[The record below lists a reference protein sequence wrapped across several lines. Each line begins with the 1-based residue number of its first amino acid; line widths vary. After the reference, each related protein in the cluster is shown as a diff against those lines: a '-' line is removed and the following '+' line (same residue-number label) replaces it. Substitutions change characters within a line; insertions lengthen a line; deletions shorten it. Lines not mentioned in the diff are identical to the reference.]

1 MMKAHKPKVRKP
13 NIIETNIGN
22 EIQRRADQL
31 LIGCQINITLFHE
44 DEFVT
49 LLQSYEIHQ
58 EQDQISSIN
67 ILSDETGTMAVI
79 AKNENGDESLT
90 IALLADRDLG
100 LLTFEATK
108 ALIWY
113 AYFMEAE
120 EKTED
125 QLSCLVH
132 DEQACELAL
141 MNINQVVK
149 NKLEALTTYLTGVFQ
164 LSESFSTQPNDSKEV
179 MLNQ

>member
-1 MMKAHKPKVRKP
+1 METHKPNVHKH

-31 LIGCQINITLFHE
+31 LVGCQINITLFHE
-44 DEFVT
+44 DEFAT
-49 LLQSYEIHQ
+49 LLQSYEIQQ
-58 EQDQISSIN
+58 EQDGIISAN
-67 ILSDETGTMAVI
+67 ILSEETGTTAVI

-113 AYFMEAE
+113 AYFMQIE
-120 EKTED
+120 ETTED

-132 DEQACELAL
+132 NEQACELAL
-141 MNINQVVK
+141 MNIDQVVK
-149 NKLEALTTYLTGVFQ
+149 NKLETLTTYLIGVFE
-164 LSESFSTQPNDSKEV
+164 LSESTDTQQSGKEEVTPN
-179 MLNQ
+179 